1 MGMADGRCFTVSTSS
16 RLLNDYIMDQNGI
29 DYTDNYAYRQ
39 FIQQKG
45 PDVFNMLTKGQRIE
59 ECKAMCHEPLLKVP
73 DTY

>member
-16 RLLNDYIMDQNGI
+16 RLLNDYIMDSYGI
-29 DYTDNYAYRQ
+29 DYADNYTYRQ
-39 FIQQKG
+39 IIQQKG
-45 PDVFNMLTKGQRIE
+45 PAILNDITSNQKIE